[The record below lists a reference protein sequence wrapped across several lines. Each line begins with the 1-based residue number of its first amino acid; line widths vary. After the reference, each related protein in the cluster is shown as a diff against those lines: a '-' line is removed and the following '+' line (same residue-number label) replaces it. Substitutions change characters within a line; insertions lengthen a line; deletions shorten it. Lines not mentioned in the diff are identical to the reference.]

1 MRVVAVA
8 CLALR
13 DLRLSYRLGLALA
26 ILHWGEE
33 VL

>member
-13 DLRLSYRLGLALA
+13 DPRLSYRLGLALA